1 MITIRPAT
9 ASDQAALGRYGAALM
24 REHHASDPRRFLLTE
39 RPEAGYGR
47 FLVSQLADPDTTV
60 LVAERDR
67 AVAGY
72 VYVGLEPLSWREL
85 RGPSGF
91 VHDLYVDESA
101 RRAGIGRELL
111 ESAIA
116 WLRSRGMRQ
125 IVLWSKTKNASA
137 QALFARVGFRNT
149 MIEMTLDDPDGD

>member
-1 MITIRPAT
+1 MWWFRPRPACETDSDVTTIRSAT

-47 FLVSQLADPDTTV
+47 FLISQLQDPDATV

-67 AVAGY
+67 AVVGY
-72 VYVGLEPLSWREL
+72 VYAGLEPLSWREL

-91 VHDLYVDESA
+91 VHDL
-101 RRAGIGRELL
+101 
-111 ESAIA
+111 
-116 WLRSRGMRQ
+116 
-125 IVLWSKTKNASA
+125 
-137 QALFARVGFRNT
+137 
-149 MIEMTLDDPDGD
+149 